1 MENEEKQEVTKTVV
15 EQSQTPVTPKT
26 FTQEQVDDMITK
38 RLSRANRTLLD
49 AIGIKDESELGNI
62 VAKVKEYDSIKAEHE
77 LTKKERDELK
87 AEKESATYKSE
98 LSTVLDASFIDYA
111 LTKIEKG
118 ANIEEFKAN
127 VAAFLKANPKM
138 ARDSFVQIDSTLP
151 LNGTAG
157 MPDFS
162 KMTDAQ
168 FVEWQKTHNLD
179 GTLKRQR

>member
-1 MENEEKQEVTKTVV
+1 MEDPNVKPTVV
-15 EQSQTPVTPKT
+15 EPVVTPTTPVTPKT

-49 AIGIKDESELGNI
+49 AIGIKDESELGSI

-87 AEKESATYKSE
+87 AERESATYKSE
-98 LSTVLDASFIDYA
+98 LSNVLDASFVDYA
-111 LTKIEKG
+111 LTKIDKG

-127 VAAFLKANPKM
+127 VSAFLKANPKM
-138 ARDSFVQIDSTLP
+138 ARDSYVQIDSTLP
-151 LNGTAG
+151 LTGTAG
-157 MPDFS
+157 LPDIS